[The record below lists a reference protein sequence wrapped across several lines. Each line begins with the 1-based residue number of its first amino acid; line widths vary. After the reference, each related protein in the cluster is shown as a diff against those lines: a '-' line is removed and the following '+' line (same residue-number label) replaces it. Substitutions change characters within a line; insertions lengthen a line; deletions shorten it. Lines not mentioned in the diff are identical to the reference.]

1 MSENFQPYVNRH
13 YKLCIL
19 DGFEMRFRLSTWN
32 LCILQVIDIGEAL
45 INLRICKLEY
55 LKK

>member
-19 DGFEMRFRLSTWN
+19 DGFEMRFRVSTWN